1 MANNPNRYFAINY
14 TKAADKFFFDH
25 EDVRTQ
31 YESAIRELLTGDHPE
46 AIDCKRIKA
55 KHADYYRIR
64 IGKYR
69 VIYTIIGR
77 QIVVVNTLLAG
88 SRGDVYKK
96 MGGMK

>member
-1 MANNPNRYFAINY
+1 MLFVTILSLINSF
-14 TKAADKFFFDH
+14 KIF
-25 EDVRTQ
+25 
-31 YESAIRELLTGDHPE
+31 REIYLLTGDHPE